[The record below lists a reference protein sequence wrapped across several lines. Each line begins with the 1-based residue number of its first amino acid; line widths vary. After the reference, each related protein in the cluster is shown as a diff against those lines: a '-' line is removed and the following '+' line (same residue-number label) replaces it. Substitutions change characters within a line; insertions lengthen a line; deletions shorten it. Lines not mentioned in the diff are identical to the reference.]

1 MLIMSAGTMAPVCFM
16 AYRSHEVDRREQN
29 G

>member
-1 MLIMSAGTMAPVCFM
+1 MLIMSAGTMAPVCSM
-16 AYRSHEVDRREQN
+16 AYRSREVDRREQN